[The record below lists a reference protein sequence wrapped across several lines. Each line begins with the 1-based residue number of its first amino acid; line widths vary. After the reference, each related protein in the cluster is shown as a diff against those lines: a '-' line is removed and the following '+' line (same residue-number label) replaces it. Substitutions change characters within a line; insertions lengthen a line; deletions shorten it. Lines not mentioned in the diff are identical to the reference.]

1 MVASNKLNL
10 LTEDA
15 LSLPQAAR
23 ELPGRPDASTLWR
36 WSKAGLRGVRLETF
50 KIGSRL
56 FTTRQ
61 AVTRFVA
68 ATQEPAAV

>member
-1 MVASNKLNL
+1 MNAKLKL
-10 LTEDA
+10 LTEHP
-15 LSLPQAAR
+15 LSLPQAAK

-36 WSKAGLRGVRLETF
+36 WSQRGVRGVRLETF

-61 AVTRFVA
+61 ALTRFIA
-68 ATQEPAAV
+68 ATQEPAAGI